1 MPSSVECILQI
12 HPQLQV
18 ICRASSTTSCGELD
32 GIVIPF
38 VAWLLPFMV
47 LFIWSLSFDHYFQ
60 VCSTLSRLKN
70 LFGLWKSLRLD
81 DEGYACQIRREGV
94 VVFMPN
100 NCVYDGYQVQNR
112 QKPSLASDVVEREF
126 GRAWEATP
134 MNLLRI
140 AAANHCPTITSRI

>member
-18 ICRASSTTSCGELD
+18 ICRASSTTSRGELD

-38 VAWLLPFMV
+38 LAWLLPFMA
-47 LFIWSLSFDHYFQ
+47 LITWSPSFDHYFQ
-60 VCSTLSRLKN
+60 VVHNRVWRTRLVYESH
-70 LFGLWKSLRLD
+70 FRRLD
-81 DEGYACQIRREGV
+81 DEGYACQLRREGV

-100 NCVYDGYQVQNR
+100 NCVYDGHQVQNR
-112 QKPSLASDVVEREF
+112 QKPSLYVVERES

-134 MNLLRI
+134 MNLLWV
-140 AAANHCPTITSRI
+140 AAANHCPKITSRI